1 MGQETHIMF
10 ITFAYIVLFLIC
22 SWGIFKID
30 QKSHS
35 LSRAVFIAIFIGA
48 IIGLSLHFIAT
59 DSSKIVI
66 DWYSIIGNGYVNLL
80 KLVAVPLIFISIL
93 SAINK
98 LENNAGIGKMS
109 LTIVTCMLVLVM
121 IAGFVGLLTAHV
133 IGLDASAFGH
143 MQSTLTTDDVS
154 KTAAVSLPQLLTSLI
169 PTNLFLD
176 LTGARSVSVIG
187 IVIFTLLAGV
197 ALLKVKKDAPE
208 EGAKLSAGI
217 NAIQIWVMK
226 MVRIVIALTPYGV
239 MALMAKVFSTY
250 QLEQFTSLLGFI
262 AACYLAVAMMFIVH
276 AILLILTGH
285 NPLQYY
291 KTVWPVL
298 TFAFVSRSSAAA
310 IPLAITAQEKFGVPG
325 TIANIA
331 ASFGSSMGQNGC
343 AGIYPAIMVAMI
355 APTMGIDPLSFTF
368 LATLLPAIA
377 LGSIGV
383 AGVGGGGTFAA
394 LIVLSTLNFPVA
406 LVGIFIAIEPI
417 VDMARTALNVNG
429 SMMSGVIASRVLKQ
443 EQESPATPADVTLN

>member
-1 MGQETHIMF
+1 MF
-10 ITFAYIVLFLIC
+10 TTLAYVALFLIC
-22 SWGIFKID
+22 SWGVFKID
-30 QKSHS
+30 QKSQF
-35 LSRAVFIAIFIGA
+35 LSRAVFIAIFLGAAIG
-48 IIGLSLHFIAT
+48 ISLHFMAT
-59 DSSKIVI
+59 DNSKTIME
-66 DWYSIIGNGYVNLL
+66 WYSIIGNGYVNLL
-80 KLVAVPLIFISIL
+80 KLVAIPLIFISIL

-98 LENNAGIGKMS
+98 LENNVGIGKMS
-109 LTIVTCMLVLVM
+109 LTIVACMLCLVM
-121 IAGFVGLLTAHV
+121 IAGFVGLLTAHT
-133 IGLDASAFGH
+133 IGLDASAFGQ
-143 MQSTLTTDDVS
+143 MQSTLTAEDVN
-154 KTAAVSLPQLLTSLI
+154 KTAAVSLPQLITSLI
-169 PTNLFLD
+169 PTNIFLD

-187 IVIFTLLAGV
+187 IVIFTLLAGI

-208 EGAKLSAGI
+208 EGKKLSAGI

-239 MALMAKVFSTY
+239 MALMANVFSTY
-250 QLEQFTSLLGFI
+250 QLSQFTSLLGFI

-276 AILLILTGH
+276 AILLVLSGK
-285 NPLQYY
+285 NPIHYF

-298 TFAFVSRSSAAA
+298 TFAFVSRSSAAS
-310 IPLAITAQEKFGVPG
+310 IPLAISAQEKYGVPN

-355 APTMGIDPLSFTF
+355 APTMGVDPLSLHF

-383 AGVGGGGTFAA
+383 AGVGGGGTFAS

-406 LVGIFIAIEPI
+406 LVGIFIAIEPV

-429 SMMSGVIASRVLKQ
+429 SMMSGVLATRLLSEKGQ
-443 EQESPATPADVTLN
+443 EQQDSATLN

>member
-1 MGQETHIMF
+1 M
-10 ITFAYIVLFLIC
+10 LFLIC
-22 SWGIFKID
+22 SWGIFKTD
-30 QKSHS
+30 QKSES
-35 LSRAVFIAIFIGA
+35 LSKSVFIAIFLGA
-48 IIGLSLHFIAT
+48 IIGISLHFIPET
-59 DSSKIVI
+59 SSETVI
-66 DWYSIIGNGYVNLL
+66 EWYNIAGNGYVNLL

-98 LENNAGIGKMS
+98 LENSAGIGKMS
-109 LTIVTCMLVLVM
+109 LTIVACMLCLVM
-121 IAGFVGLLTAHV
+121 IAGLVGLA
-133 IGLDASAFGH
+133 IASAFGH
-143 MQSTLTTDDVS
+143 MQSSLTSDDVS
-154 KTAAVSLPQLLTSLI
+154 KTAAVSLPRLITSLI

-187 IVIFTLLAGV
+187 IVIFTILAGI
-197 ALLKVKKDAPE
+197 ALLKVKKDAPA
-208 EGAKLSAGI
+208 EGEKLSAGI

-250 QLEQFTSLLGFI
+250 QLSQFTNLLGFI
-262 AACYLAVAMMFIVH
+262 VACYLAVFVMFIVH
-276 AILLILTGH
+276 SGILLLIGK
-285 NPLQYY
+285 NPVNYY
-291 KTVWPVL
+291 KTVWQVL
-298 TFAFVSRSSAAA
+298 TFAFVSRSSAAS
-310 IPLAITAQEKFGVPG
+310 IPLAISALEKLGVPN

-343 AGIYPAIMVAMI
+343 AGIYPAVMVAMI
-355 APTMGIDPLSFTF
+355 APTMGIDPFSLQF

-383 AGVGGGGTFAA
+383 AGVGSGGTFAA

-406 LVGIFIAIEPI
+406 LVVIFIAIEPI

-429 SMMSGVIASRVLKQ
+429 SIMSGVISARLLKDRETK
-443 EQESPATPADVTLN
+443 EQQSVTLN

>member
-1 MGQETHIMF
+1 MF
-10 ITFAYIVLFLIC
+10 ITPAYIALFLIA
-22 SWGIFKID
+22 SWGLFKLE

-35 LSRAVFIAIFIGA
+35 LSKSVFIAIFLGA
-48 IIGLSLHFIAT
+48 LLGLSLHFIANEPRKT
-59 DSSKIVI
+59 VI
-66 DWYSIIGNGYVNLL
+66 DWYSIVGNGYVNLL

-98 LENNAGIGKMS
+98 LENSAGIGRMS
-109 LTIVTCMLVLVM
+109 LTIVACMLCLVM
-121 IAGFVGLLTAHV
+121 VAGWVGLFTADLL
-133 IGLDASAFGH
+133 GLDASAFSH
-143 MQSTLTTDDVS
+143 MQSTLTAEDVS
-154 KTAAVSLPQLLTSLI
+154 KTAAVSLPQLVTSLI
-169 PTNLFLD
+169 PTNIFLD

-197 ALLKVKKDAPE
+197 ALLKVKKEAPE
-208 EGAKLSAGI
+208 EGQKLSSGI

-239 MALMAKVFSTY
+239 LALMAKVFSTY
-250 QLEQFTSLLGFI
+250 QLAQFTSLLGFI
-262 AACYLAVAMMFIVH
+262 AACYLAVAIMFIVH
-276 AILLILTGH
+276 AILLLVSGH
-285 NPLQYY
+285 HPLRYF

-298 TFAFVSRSSAAA
+298 TFAFVSRSSAAS
-310 IPLAITAQEKFGVPG
+310 IPLAITAQEKFGVPN

-355 APTMGIDPLSFTF
+355 APTLGIDPLSFSF
-368 LATLLPAIA
+368 LASLLPAIA

-429 SMMSGVIASRVLKQ
+429 SMMSGVLASRLLKHQ
-443 EQESPATPADVTLN
+443 SAKSHHAASISE

>member
-1 MGQETHIMF
+1 MF
-10 ITFAYIVLFLIC
+10 ITFAYIALFLVC
-22 SWGIFKID
+22 SWAIFRID
-30 QKSHS
+30 RKSTS
-35 LSRAVFIAIFIGA
+35 LSKSVFIAIFIGA
-48 IIGLSLHFIAT
+48 IIGLSLHFINS

-98 LENNAGIGKMS
+98 LENSAGIGRMS
-109 LTIVTCMLVLVM
+109 LTIVGCMLFLVM
-121 IAGFVGLLTAHV
+121 TAGLVGLLTAHAV
-133 IGLDASAFGH
+133 GLDASAFGQ
-143 MQSTLTTDDVS
+143 MQSTLTSDDVG
-154 KTAAVSLPQLLTSLI
+154 KTASVSLPQLLTSLI
-169 PTNLFLD
+169 PTNFFLD

-208 EGAKLSAGI
+208 EGEKLSAGI

-239 MALMAKVFSTY
+239 MALMAKVFSSW
-250 QLEQFTSLLGFI
+250 QIDQFASLLGFI
-262 AACYLAVAMMFIVH
+262 GVCYLAVLMMFIVH
-276 AILLILTGH
+276 AVLLILSGH
-285 NPLQYY
+285 NPVQYY

-298 TFAFVSRSSAAA
+298 TFAFASRSSAAS
-310 IPLAITAQEKFGVPG
+310 IPLAISAQESYGVPN
-325 TIANIA
+325 TIASIA

-355 APTMGIDPLSFTF
+355 APALGIDPLSIPF
-368 LATLLPAIA
+368 LAAMLPAIA
-377 LGSIGV
+377 LGSVGV

-394 LIVLSTLNFPVA
+394 LIVLSTLNLPVA

-429 SMMSGVIASRVLKQ
+429 SMMSGIL
-443 EQESPATPADVTLN
+443 ATRLLNKEKVAQSQSVAQN

>member
-1 MGQETHIMF
+1 MF
-10 ITFAYIVLFLIC
+10 TTLAYIALFLIC
-22 SWGIFKID
+22 SWGIFEID
-30 QKSHS
+30 KRSQS
-35 LSRAVFIAIFIGA
+35 LSRSVFVAIFMGA
-48 IIGLSLHFIAT
+48 ILGLSLHFISSGHKAT
-59 DSSKIVI
+59 II
-66 DWYSIIGNGYVNLL
+66 DWYSVIGNGYVNLL

-109 LTIVTCMLVLVM
+109 LTIVACMLVLVM
-121 IAGFVGLLTAHV
+121 IAGFIGLTTAHV
-133 IGLDASAFGH
+133 IGLNASTFGQ
-143 MQSTLTTDDVS
+143 MQSTLTADDVS
-154 KTAAVSLPQLLTSLI
+154 KTAAVSLPQLITSLI

-197 ALLKVKKDAPE
+197 ALLKVKKEAPE
-208 EGAKLSAGI
+208 EGEKLSAGI
-217 NAIQIWVMK
+217 NAIQFWVMK

-239 MALMAKVFSTY
+239 LALMAKVFSTY
-250 QLEQFTSLLGFI
+250 QLAQFTSLLGFI
-262 AACYLAVAMMFIVH
+262 VACYLAVAMMFIVH
-276 AILLILTGH
+276 AILLVLSGH
-285 NPLQYY
+285 NPLRYY

-310 IPLAITAQEKFGVPG
+310 IPLAITAQEKFGVPS

-355 APTMGIDPLSFTF
+355 APTLGIDPFSVHF
-368 LATLLPAIA
+368 LLTLLPAIA

-429 SMMSGVIASRVLKQ
+429 SMMSGVIATRLLNKSEA
-443 EQESPATPADVTLN
+443 EQEKSISVN

>member
-1 MGQETHIMF
+1 MF
-10 ITFAYIVLFLIC
+10 TTLAYIALFLIC
-22 SWGIFKID
+22 SWGIFEID
-30 QKSHS
+30 KRSQS
-35 LSRAVFIAIFIGA
+35 LSRSVFVAIFMGA
-48 IIGLSLHFIAT
+48 ILGLSLHFIA
-59 DSSKIVI
+59 SGSKATII
-66 DWYSIIGNGYVNLL
+66 DWYSVIGNGYVNLL
-80 KLVAVPLIFISIL
+80 KLVAIPLIFISIL

-98 LENNAGIGKMS
+98 LENNAGIGKLS
-109 LTIVTCMLVLVM
+109 LTIVACMLVLVM
-121 IAGFVGLLTAHV
+121 IAGFIGLTTAHV
-133 IGLDASAFGH
+133 IGLNASTFGQ
-143 MQSTLTTDDVS
+143 MQSTLTADDVS
-154 KTAAVSLPQLLTSLI
+154 KTAAVSLPQLITSLI

-197 ALLKVKKDAPE
+197 ALLKVKKEAPE
-208 EGAKLSAGI
+208 EGEKLSSGI
-217 NAIQIWVMK
+217 NAIQFWVMK

-239 MALMAKVFSTY
+239 LALMAKVFSTY
-250 QLEQFTSLLGFI
+250 QLAQFTSLLGFI
-262 AACYLAVAMMFIVH
+262 VACYLAVAMMFIVH
-276 AILLILTGH
+276 AILLVLSGH
-285 NPLQYY
+285 NPLRYY

-310 IPLAITAQEKFGVPG
+310 IPLAITAQEKFGVPS

-355 APTMGIDPLSFTF
+355 APTLGIDPFSVHF
-368 LATLLPAIA
+368 LLTLLPAIA

-429 SMMSGVIASRVLKQ
+429 SMMSGVIATRVLNKKET
-443 EQESPATPADVTLN
+443 EQEKPISVN

>member
-1 MGQETHIMF
+1 MF
-10 ITFAYIVLFLIC
+10 TTLAYIALFLIC
-22 SWGIFKID
+22 SWVISTID
-30 QKSHS
+30 KRSQS
-35 LSRAVFIAIFIGA
+35 LSRSVFIALFIGA
-48 IIGLSLHFIAT
+48 AVGLSLHVISA
-59 DSSKIVI
+59 DNRQAVI
-66 DWYSIIGNGYVNLL
+66 DWYGIVGNGYVNLL

-98 LENNAGIGKMS
+98 LEHNAGIGKMS
-109 LTIVTCMLVLVM
+109 LTVVACMLILVM
-121 IAGFVGLLTAHV
+121 VAGLVGLITARA
-133 IGLDASAFGH
+133 IGLDASVFGQ
-143 MQSTLTTDDVS
+143 MQSTLTADDVG
-154 KTAAVSLPQLLTSLI
+154 KTAAVSLPQLLTSLV

-197 ALLKVKKDAPE
+197 ALLKVKKDAPQ
-208 EGAKLSAGI
+208 EGEKLSAGI

-250 QLEQFTSLLGFI
+250 QLAQFASLLGFI
-262 AACYLAVAMMFIVH
+262 AACYLAVVMMFIVH
-276 AILLILTGH
+276 ALILALSGQH
-285 NPLQYY
+285 PLRYF

-310 IPLAITAQEKFGVPG
+310 IPLAITAQEKFGVPS

-355 APTMGIDPLSFTF
+355 APTMGIDPLSLHF

-429 SMMSGVIASRVLKQ
+429 SMMSGVLASRLLAKEKEEKQ
-443 EQESPATPADVTLN
+443 AEVSVN

>member
-1 MGQETHIMF
+1 MF
-10 ITFAYIVLFLIC
+10 ITLAYIALFLIC
-22 SWGIFKID
+22 SWGIFEID
-30 QKSHS
+30 KRSSS
-35 LSRAVFIAIFIGA
+35 LSRSVFAAIFIGA
-48 IIGLSLHFIAT
+48 LIGLSLHFIAS
-59 DSSKIVI
+59 DSRTTVI
-66 DWYSIIGNGYVNLL
+66 DWYSVIGNGYVNLL
-80 KLVAVPLIFISIL
+80 KLVAIPLIFISIL

-109 LTIVTCMLVLVM
+109 LTIVACMLILVM
-121 IAGFVGLLTAHV
+121 IAGLVGLTMAHTL
-133 IGLDASAFGH
+133 GLSASTFGQ
-143 MQSTLTTDDVS
+143 MQSTLTADDVS
-154 KTAAVSLPQLLTSLI
+154 KTASVSLPQLITSLI

-187 IVIFTLLAGV
+187 IVIFTLLAGI
-197 ALLKVKKDAPE
+197 ALLKVKKEAPE

-226 MVRIVIALTPYGV
+226 MVRIVITLTPYGV
-239 MALMAKVFSTY
+239 LALMAKVFSTY
-250 QLEQFTSLLGFI
+250 QLAQFTSLLGFI
-262 AACYLAVAMMFIVH
+262 VACYLAVAMMFVVH
-276 AILLILTGH
+276 AILLVLSGH
-285 NPLQYY
+285 NPLRYY

-310 IPLAITAQEKFGVPG
+310 IPLAITAQEKFGVPS

-355 APTMGIDPLSFTF
+355 APTMGIDPFSVHF
-368 LATLLPAIA
+368 LVTLLPAIA
-377 LGSIGV
+377 LGSVGV

-429 SMMSGVIASRVLKQ
+429 SMMSGVIASRILTKDETAQ
-443 EQESPATPADVTLN
+443 ETEASLN

>member
-1 MGQETHIMF
+1 MF
-10 ITFAYIVLFLIC
+10 TTLAYVALFLIC
-22 SWGIFKID
+22 SWGVFKID
-30 QKSHS
+30 QRSQS
-35 LSRAVFIAIFIGA
+35 LSRSVFIAIFLGAVIG
-48 IIGLSLHFIAT
+48 ISLHFMT
-59 DSSKIVI
+59 TRNSKII
-66 DWYSIIGNGYVNLL
+66 IEWYSVVGNGYVNLL
-80 KLVAVPLIFISIL
+80 KLVAIPLIFISIL

-109 LTIVTCMLVLVM
+109 LTIVACMLCLVM
-121 IAGFVGLLTAHV
+121 IAGFVGLLTAHT

-143 MQSTLTTDDVS
+143 LQSSLTAEDVD
-154 KTAAVSLPQLLTSLI
+154 KTAAVSLPQLITSLI

-197 ALLKVKKDAPE
+197 ALLKVKKEAPE
-208 EGAKLSAGI
+208 EGKKLSAGI

-239 MALMAKVFSTY
+239 MALMANVFSTY
-250 QLEQFTSLLGFI
+250 QLSQFTSLLGFI
-262 AACYLAVAMMFIVH
+262 AACYLAVLMMFIVH
-276 AILLILTGH
+276 AILLVLSGK
-285 NPLQYY
+285 NPIYY
-291 KTVWPVL
+291 FKTVWPVL
-298 TFAFVSRSSAAA
+298 TFAFVSRSSAAS
-310 IPLAITAQEKFGVPG
+310 IPLAISAQEKYGVPN

-355 APTMGIDPLSFTF
+355 APTMGVDPLSVHF

-383 AGVGGGGTFAA
+383 AGVGGGGTFAS

-406 LVGIFIAIEPI
+406 LVGIFIAIEPV

-429 SMMSGVIASRVLKQ
+429 SMMSGVLATRLLSEKNQ
-443 EQESPATPADVTLN
+443 EQQRSTAIN

>member
-1 MGQETHIMF
+1 M
-10 ITFAYIVLFLIC
+10 LFLIC
-22 SWGIFKID
+22 SWGIFKTD
-30 QKSHS
+30 QKSES
-35 LSRAVFIAIFIGA
+35 LSKSVFIAIFLGA
-48 IIGLSLHFIAT
+48 IIGISLHFIPET
-59 DSSKIVI
+59 SSETVI
-66 DWYSIIGNGYVNLL
+66 EWYNIAGNGYVNLL

-98 LENNAGIGKMS
+98 LENSAGIGKMS
-109 LTIVTCMLVLVM
+109 LTIVACMLCLVM
-121 IAGFVGLLTAHV
+121 IAGLVGLAIASAIGLAIASA

-143 MQSTLTTDDVS
+143 MQSSLTSDDVS
-154 KTAAVSLPQLLTSLI
+154 KTAAVSLPRLITSLI

-187 IVIFTLLAGV
+187 IVIFTILAGI
-197 ALLKVKKDAPE
+197 ALLKVKKDAPA
-208 EGAKLSAGI
+208 EGEKLSAGI

-250 QLEQFTSLLGFI
+250 QLSQFTNLLGFI
-262 AACYLAVAMMFIVH
+262 VACYLAVFVMFIVH
-276 AILLILTGH
+276 SGILLLIGK
-285 NPLQYY
+285 NPVNYY
-291 KTVWPVL
+291 KTVWQVL
-298 TFAFVSRSSAAA
+298 TFAFVSRSSAAS
-310 IPLAITAQEKFGVPG
+310 IPLAISALEKLGVPN

-343 AGIYPAIMVAMI
+343 AGIYPAVMVAMI
-355 APTMGIDPLSFTF
+355 APTMGIDPFSLQF

-383 AGVGGGGTFAA
+383 AGVGSGGTFAA

-406 LVGIFIAIEPI
+406 LVVIFIAIEPI

-429 SMMSGVIASRVLKQ
+429 SIMSGVISARLLKDRETK
-443 EQESPATPADVTLN
+443 EQQSVTLN

>member
-1 MGQETHIMF
+1 M
-10 ITFAYIVLFLIC
+10 LFLIC
-22 SWGIFKID
+22 SWGIFKTD
-30 QKSHS
+30 QKSES
-35 LSRAVFIAIFIGA
+35 LSKSVFIAIFLGA
-48 IIGLSLHFIAT
+48 IIGISLHFIPET
-59 DSSKIVI
+59 SSETVI
-66 DWYSIIGNGYVNLL
+66 EWYNIAGNGYVNLL

-98 LENNAGIGKMS
+98 LENSAGIGKMS
-109 LTIVTCMLVLVM
+109 LTIVACMLCLVM
-121 IAGFVGLLTAHV
+121 IAGLVGLAIASA

-143 MQSTLTTDDVS
+143 MQSSLTSDDVS
-154 KTAAVSLPQLLTSLI
+154 KTAAVSLPRLITSLI

-187 IVIFTLLAGV
+187 IVIFTILAGI
-197 ALLKVKKDAPE
+197 ALLKVKKDAPA
-208 EGAKLSAGI
+208 EGEKLSAGI

-250 QLEQFTSLLGFI
+250 QLSQFTNLLGFI
-262 AACYLAVAMMFIVH
+262 VACYLAVFVMFIVH
-276 AILLILTGH
+276 SGILLLIGK
-285 NPLQYY
+285 NPVNYY
-291 KTVWPVL
+291 KTVWQVL
-298 TFAFVSRSSAAA
+298 TFAFVSRSSAAS
-310 IPLAITAQEKFGVPG
+310 IPLAISALEKLGVPN
-325 TIANIA
+325 TNIA

-343 AGIYPAIMVAMI
+343 AGIYPAVMVAMI
-355 APTMGIDPLSFTF
+355 APTMGIDPFSLQF

-383 AGVGGGGTFAA
+383 AGVGSGGTFAA

-406 LVGIFIAIEPI
+406 LVVIFIAIEPI

-429 SMMSGVIASRVLKQ
+429 SIMSGVISARLLKDRETK
-443 EQESPATPADVTLN
+443 EQQSATLN

>member
-1 MGQETHIMF
+1 MF
-10 ITFAYIVLFLIC
+10 ITLAYIVLFLVC
-22 SWGIFKID
+22 SWGIFRID
-30 QKSHS
+30 QKSAS
-35 LSRAVFIAIFIGA
+35 LSKSVFIAIFIGA
-48 IIGLSLHFIAT
+48 VIGLSLHLIHA
-59 DSSKIVI
+59 DSSKTVI

-80 KLVAVPLIFISIL
+80 KLVAIPLIFISIL

-98 LENNAGIGKMS
+98 LENSAGIGKMS
-109 LTIVTCMLVLVM
+109 LTIVGCMLFLVM
-121 IAGFVGLLTAHV
+121 TAGFVGLLTTQAL
-133 IGLDASAFGH
+133 GLDASAFGH
-143 MQSTLTTDDVS
+143 MQSTLTADDVT
-154 KTAAVSLPQLLTSLI
+154 KTASVSLPQLLTSLI

-187 IVIFTLLAGV
+187 IVIFTLLAGI

-208 EGAKLSAGI
+208 EGAKLSAAI
-217 NAIQIWVMK
+217 NATQVWVMK

-239 MALMAKVFSTY
+239 MALMAKVFSSY
-250 QLEQFTSLLGFI
+250 QIEQFASLLGFI
-262 AACYLAVAMMFIVH
+262 GACYLAVLMMFIVH
-276 AILLILTGH
+276 ALLLALSGH
-285 NPLQYY
+285 NPVQYY

-310 IPLAITAQEKFGVPG
+310 IPLAISAQERFGVPN
-325 TIANIA
+325 TIASIS

-343 AGIYPAIMVAMI
+343 AGIYPAVMVAMI
-355 APTMGIDPLSFTF
+355 APTLGIDPLSISF
-368 LATLLPAIA
+368 LAAMLPAIA

-406 LVGIFIAIEPI
+406 LVGIFIAIEPV

-429 SMMSGVIASRVLKQ
+429 SMMSGVL
-443 EQESPATPADVTLN
+443 ATRMLNKSAGEPQRQTTPN

>member
-1 MGQETHIMF
+1 MF
-10 ITFAYIVLFLIC
+10 TTLAYVALFLFC
-22 SWGIFKID
+22 SWAVFKID
-30 QKSHS
+30 QKRQS
-35 LSRAVFIAIFIGA
+35 LSRSVFTAIFLGAAIG
-48 IIGLSLHFIAT
+48 ISLHFLAT
-59 DSSKIVI
+59 GDSKTIIEWYNIV
-66 DWYSIIGNGYVNLL
+66 GNGYVNLL
-80 KLVAVPLIFISIL
+80 KLVAIPLIFISIL

-109 LTIVTCMLVLVM
+109 LTIVSCMLCLVM
-121 IAGFVGLLTAHV
+121 IAGFVGLFTAHA

-143 MQSTLTTDDVS
+143 LQSTLTAEDID
-154 KTAAVSLPQLLTSLI
+154 KTASVSLPQLITSLI

-197 ALLKVKKDAPE
+197 ALLKVKKEAPE
-208 EGAKLSAGI
+208 EGKKLSAGI

-239 MALMAKVFSTY
+239 MALMANVFSTY
-250 QLEQFTSLLGFI
+250 QLSQFTSLLGFI

-276 AILLILTGH
+276 AILLVLSGK
-285 NPLQYY
+285 NPIHYF

-298 TFAFVSRSSAAA
+298 TFAFASRSSAAS
-310 IPLAITAQEKFGVPG
+310 IPLAISAQEKYGVPN

-355 APTMGIDPLSFTF
+355 APTMGIDPLSFHF

-383 AGVGGGGTFAA
+383 AGVGGGGTFAS

-406 LVGIFIAIEPI
+406 LVGIFIAIEPV

-429 SMMSGVIASRVLKQ
+429 SMMSGVLATRLLSDQ
-443 EQESPATPADVTLN
+443 EQQRSTAMN